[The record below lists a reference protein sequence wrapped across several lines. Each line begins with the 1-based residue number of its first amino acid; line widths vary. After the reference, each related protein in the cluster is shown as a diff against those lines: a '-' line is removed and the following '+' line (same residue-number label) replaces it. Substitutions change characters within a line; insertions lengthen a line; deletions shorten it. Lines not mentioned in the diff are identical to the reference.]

1 MGYHVEGEG
10 GADIWKGGRRYIG
23 CPLTEIYVFQPAQ
36 KDEWRVKVPTGTMW
50 ESPDEEEGQVEATLG
65 KLKQQFQVYHPAVI
79 ALMASLSDV
88 YYRHDKDKKA
98 EQLLRILVDIQS

>member
-1 MGYHVEGEG
+1 MEYYLEG
-10 GADIWKGGRRYIG
+10 GLIYGKRGGRYIG

-36 KDEWRVKVPTGTMW
+36 KDGWRVKVPTGTMW

-79 ALMASLSDV
+79 ALIESLLNV
-88 YYRHDKDKKA
+88 YYRHNKGEKA